1 MKYKNGRKVS
11 PSVYQAVRYVTKVGV
26 ITRQT
31 WNECFGTGTD
41 RWKRKQL
48 RKLIESKILTN
59 HPYDVVKDVFILGK
73 SGLDMIEDMK
83 WKKVHLVQPRFIKH
97 DETVAKGL
105 LEIER
110 QSLCQR
116 WMTESELKS
125 QKSSTFRLHGMEGGA
140 KYPDAVL
147 KLEGKSSSMIMALEY
162 EKTSKSGWKYNKAI
176 RAYSDSGDFNLI
188 LFVVESSA
196 IENLVKR
203 SMRFIGDT
211 ALNSKIGFISVEE
224 WKENPLTATIR
235 GISKG
240 KSLVEIAYNI

>member
-1 MKYKNGRKVS
+1 MKFKNGRKVS

-26 ITRQT
+26 ITRKT
-31 WNECFGTGTD
+31 WNECFGKGTD

-48 RKLIESKILTN
+48 RKLIQTKVLTKY
-59 HPYDVVKDVFILGK
+59 PYDEVKDTFVLGK
-73 SGLDMIEDMK
+73 YGLEMIEGLK

-105 LEIER
+105 LKIER

-116 WMTESELKS
+116 WITESELKS

-140 KYPDAVL
+140 KYPDAVF

-162 EKTSKSGWKYNKAI
+162 EKTSKSGWRYNKAI
-176 RAYSDSGDFNLI
+176 RAYSNTGEFNLI
-188 LFVVESSA
+188 LFIIESSA
-196 IENLVKR
+196 IENLIKR
-203 SMRFIGDT
+203 SMRFIGDIR
-211 ALNSKIGFISVEE
+211 LNSKIGFISVEE

-240 KSLVEIAYNI
+240 NSIVEIAHNI